1 MWRIFN
7 VGDTVSYG
15 EMMLI
20 EFSKVLPFRL
30 GRFLISILDK
40 TILDKE
46 SPFIPP
52 WLRLMYGIHLK
63 RMRKGVYL
71 ASGFEEEVL
80 VPEGGWRVFIEIFHY
95 KFYEQ
100 IFNIENGEV
109 VLDVGAHVGLFTM
122 KARKAVGENGLVVAI
137 EPEPKN
143 AALLSENVRS
153 HGFKNVVVVKKAAG
167 NHKGKVKLYVSLGS
181 RGHSLLPIRPSSI
194 DVDMDTLD
202 NIAAELGLTRVD
214 FIKIDVEGAELD
226 VLKGAEKILRMPNV
240 KLAIAAYHPLPDG
253 SSELQKISSYLKSKG
268 MKIWTNDR
276 GYVYAKTSS

>member
-1 MWRIFN
+1 M
-7 VGDTVSYG
+7 V
-15 EMMLI
+15 LI
-20 EFSKVLPFRL
+20 EFYKALPPRPR
-30 GRFLISILDK
+30 RFLISILDK
-40 TILDKE
+40 TILNKE

-63 RMRKGVYL
+63 RVRKGVYL
-71 ASGFEEEVL
+71 ASGFGAEVL
-80 VPEGGWRVFIEIFHY
+80 VPEGGWRVFIEIYHDEI
-95 KFYEQ
+95 YEE
-100 IFNIENGEV
+100 IFNVKNSKV
-109 VLDVGAHVGLFTM
+109 VLDVGAHVGLFTV
-122 KARKAVGENGLVVAI
+122 KARKAVGNDGLVVAI

-143 AALLSENVRS
+143 AALLSENVKK
-153 HGFKNVVVVKKAAG
+153 HGFKNVVVVTKAAG
-167 NHKGKVKLYVSLGS
+167 NHKGKVKLYVSPGS

-202 NIAAELGLTRVD
+202 NIAAGLGLAKVD

-226 VLKGAEKILRMPNV
+226 VLKGAEKILRKPNV

-276 GYVYAKTSS
+276 GYVYGKTQ